1 MNITNS
7 QIHIGTVYIYSGPQ
21 GYVVQGCNYGPE
33 ASGPSGPSG
42 SRDIS
47 GNIVV
52 GSRDISGNIVV
63 GSRDIS
69 GNIAIGPTGSRD
81 ISGNMVVGPSG
92 TSQ

>member
-52 GSRDISGNIVV
+52 GSRDISGNI
-63 GSRDIS
+63 
-69 GNIAIGPTGSRD
+69 AIGPTGSRD

>member
-21 GYVVQGCNYGPE
+21 GYVVQGWNSGPE
-33 ASGPSGPSG
+33 ASGSSGT
-42 SRDIS
+42 RDIS

-52 GSRDISGNIVV
+52 GSSG
-63 GSRDIS
+63 
-69 GNIAIGPTGSRD
+69 TRD
-81 ISGNMVVGPSG
+81 ISGNMVIGPTG